1 MYLLG
6 EVRSFWGQGG
16 KELVLGL
23 PASSTQRWMSS
34 LAYSVRS
41 SLVCPFLFVSG
52 TTEAA
57 SALWEAWSPT
67 WRLLC
72 CRSLSS
78 FPCLFSRISGLG
90 CLKRIDYFGG
100 ILTLMIVLLFLF
112 LTSITIIFDSFCSF
126 YYSNSGDM
134 HELYVEGSSCGNHRW
149 ASPFSL
155 FSLFANRWLPFVSL
169 STNGQITNL
178 SLHDEKTVKGLGKI
192 AWASDFCLKQQH
204 IRVYIQVP
212 FSIYIFTK
220 MELMENGAFHLFA
233 ANENGKLLLACCRR
247 K

>member
-6 EVRSFWGQGG
+6 EVRSFWRQGG
-16 KELVLGL
+16 NELVLGL

-41 SLVCPFLFVSG
+41 SLVCLFLSVSG

-90 CLKRIDYFGG
+90 CLRRIDYLGR
-100 ILTLMIVLLFLF
+100 IPTIVIVLVFNFNHHYYWQFLF
-112 LTSITIIFDSFCSF
+112 FLFKYPRFT
-126 YYSNSGDM
+126 
-134 HELYVEGSSCGNHRW
+134 LPSSW
-149 ASPFSL
+149 Q
-155 FSLFANRWLPFVSL
+155 
-169 STNGQITNL
+169 GQRA
-178 SLHDEKTVKGLGKI
+178 GLLRI
-192 AWASDFCLKQQH
+192 
-204 IRVYIQVP
+204 V
-212 FSIYIFTK
+212 
-220 MELMENGAFHLFA
+220 
-233 ANENGKLLLACCRR
+233 
-247 K
+247 